1 MVFSGDNYDA
11 QQILIQDGDY
21 GQYLLSE
28 EKVTAIAVDGA
39 NRKWIGTE
47 KSGVFLFSEDGYEK
61 VLHFTEDNSPIFS
74 NTIIDI
80 TINNFSGEV
89 FFGTSKGLL
98 SYRSDATTGSA
109 TQLETHV
116 FPNPVREN
124 YTGFVAIKNLVNN
137 VNVKITDVH
146 GNLVFETYSKGG
158 QAIWNGKNKN
168 NERVPTGVYLVYT
181 SDVNGI
187 EKIVSKILFIK

>member
-1 MVFSGDNYDA
+1 M
-11 QQILIQDGDY
+11 
-21 GQYLLSE
+21 YLKQKFRLTS
-28 EKVTAIAVDGA
+28 
-39 NRKWIGTE
+39 
-47 KSGVFLFSEDGYEK
+47 LYEF
-61 VLHFTEDNSPIFS
+61 H
-74 NTIIDI
+74 
-80 TINNFSGEV
+80 NNV
-89 FFGTSKGLL
+89 K
-98 SYRSDATTGSA
+98 
-109 TQLETHV
+109 V

-181 SDVNGI
+181 SDVNAI
-187 EKIVSKILFIK
+187 EKIVSKI